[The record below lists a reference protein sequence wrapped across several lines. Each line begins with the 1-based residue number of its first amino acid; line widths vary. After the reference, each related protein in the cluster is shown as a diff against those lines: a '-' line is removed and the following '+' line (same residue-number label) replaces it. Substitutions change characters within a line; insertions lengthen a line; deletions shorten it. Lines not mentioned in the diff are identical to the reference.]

1 MYLNYEILLNGYQT
15 IYLGESIPID
25 SLLDL
30 KSAFEKIT
38 FVSYFTVE
46 PNQEIIED
54 YIDEMHEKL
63 IKDSDNEILI
73 LGRMTAEIKDK
84 NKYKNIH
91 IFNSIEDLT
100 SSCL

>member
-1 MYLNYEILLNGYQT
+1 
-15 IYLGESIPID
+15 
-25 SLLDL
+25 
-30 KSAFEKIT
+30 
-38 FVSYFTVE
+38 
-46 PNQEIIED
+46 
-54 YIDEMHEKL
+54 MHEKL